1 MLLEKMLLLL
11 VVGVPVTLG
20 VLLLLFWR
28 LWFLRDPEREVPG
41 GDVIVSPADGKV
53 LEIREVAL
61 PGSGKKGAGE
71 FNFVAEELGQKALM
85 LSIFMSP
92 LDVHVNRAPIV
103 GVVVAVRYHKG
114 GFHPADS
121 ELANQNESNEIIIKG
136 ENHTIGVVQVAGI
149 LARRIECFIAVG
161 AKLEKGE
168 RIGLINLGSRVVLLM
183 PPHIKPEV
191 KVGDRVFAGNTVI
204 TAL

>member
-11 VVGVPVTLG
+11 VVGVPVTLA

-28 LWFLRDPEREVPG
+28 LWFLRDPEREIPK

-53 LEIREVAL
+53 LEIREVEL
-61 PGSGKKGAGE
+61 PGSAKKGVGE
-71 FNFVAEELGQKALM
+71 FNFLGKELGKKALM

-92 LDVHVNRAPIV
+92 LDVHVNRAPIAGEV
-103 GVVVAVRYHKG
+103 IAVRYHKG

-121 ELANQNESNEIIIKG
+121 ERANLNESNEIIIKG
-136 ENHTIGVVQVAGI
+136 KKHTIGVVQVAGT
-149 LARRIECFIAVG
+149 LARRIECFTSVG
-161 AKLEKGE
+161 AKLGKGE

-183 PPHIKPEV
+183 PPTIKPEV
-191 KVGDRVFAGNTVI
+191 GVGDRVFAGSTVI
-204 TAL
+204 AAL